1 MTYTTP
7 RPPPRLLENGIPI
20 KHQASRILPIPA
32 TSPFSPPGD
41 HPHLAMAS
49 AVSGALAAAAAS
61 VAVSVAALGVAA
73 EAYAGGEACLCRR
86 PPPRAVSSACVTH
99 GRVMTRIGD
108 LARGMWPGPPSMT
121 GGRQRRLV
129 ARLLCPHWRGKQAW
143 A

>member
-61 VAVSVAALGVAA
+61 MAVSVAALGVAA
-73 EAYAGGEACLCRR
+73 EAYAGGGLGGRPLPPATAVAVAAAAGAAAAGPLGGGGEPVAARGAWGGGWRLAAVCLA
-86 PPPRAVSSACVTH
+86 PPPAP
-99 GRVMTRIGD
+99 
-108 LARGMWPGPPSMT
+108 RGG
-121 GGRQRRLV
+121 
-129 ARLLCPHWRGKQAW
+129 
-143 A
+143 